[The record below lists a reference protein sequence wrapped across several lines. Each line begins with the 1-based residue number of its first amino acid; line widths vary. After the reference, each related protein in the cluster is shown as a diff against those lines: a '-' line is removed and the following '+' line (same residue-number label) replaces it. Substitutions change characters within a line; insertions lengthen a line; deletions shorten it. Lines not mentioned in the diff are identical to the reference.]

1 MEFKITTVSASQQSS
16 ACTILPVYSS
26 GTLPKATKSM
36 DSVLGGRIKQLI
48 SSGDFSGAPGE
59 TMLLT
64 DIREARSERILL
76 VGCGNKKSFDT
87 TAYKKALSSAW
98 AAISGKNHTD
108 ATCYLSLES
117 VSGADAYRR
126 ARLAAEIWHHETYRY
141 TATKSAAN
149 KKPGQKYISVAADSR
164 HSQQARKGLT
174 HGDAIGKG
182 MSFCRELGN
191 LPANICTPS
200 YLVKQ
205 ARQIEKS
212 SKRVSLQV
220 LNESDMKKLGMGA
233 LLSVTAGTEEPA
245 KLLVLK
251 YTGATSKKPPV
262 VLVGKGI
269 TFDSGG
275 ISLKPGHAM
284 DEMKYDM
291 GGAASVLG
299 AMHAIAAIAPSIN
312 LVVIVPTC
320 ENMPSGT
327 ATKPGDVVTSMAG
340 LTIEILN
347 TDAEGRLILCD
358 ALTYAARFKP
368 AAIVDVATL
377 TGACV
382 IALGKHRSGL
392 LSNSDKLA
400 NTLLKSGIKAD
411 DRAWRLPIAAEY
423 MKQLDSNFADMANI
437 GGRDAGTI
445 TAACFLSRFTE
456 NENWAHI
463 DIAGTAWQSGKAK
476 GSTGRPVPL
485 LVEFLL
491 NG

>member
-1 MEFKITTVSASQQSS
+1 MEFKITTVSALKQSS
-16 ACTILPVYSS
+16 ACMILPVYSS
-26 GTLPKATKSM
+26 GTFSKTTKSM
-36 DSVLGGRIKQLI
+36 DSVLGGRIKRLV
-48 SSGDFSGAPGE
+48 SSGDFGGTPGE

-64 DIREARSERILL
+64 DIPEARPDRILL
-76 VGCGNKKSFDT
+76 VGCGDRKSFDT

-98 AAISGKNHTD
+98 AAVSGKNHAD
-108 ATCYLSLES
+108 AACYLSLES

-141 TATKSAAN
+141 TATKSAS
-149 KKPGQKYISVAADSR
+149 KDRPGQKYISVAADSR
-164 HSQQARKGLT
+164 NSQQARKGLT

-205 ARQIEKS
+205 ARLIEKS

-245 KLLVLK
+245 RLLVLK
-251 YTGATSKKPPV
+251 YTGAASKKPPV

-275 ISLKPGHAM
+275 ISLKPGPAM

-299 AMHAIAAIAPSIN
+299 AIHAIAAIAPSIN

-320 ENMPSGT
+320 ENMPSGK
-327 ATKPGDVVTSMAG
+327 ATKPGDVVTSMSG

-368 AAIVDVATL
+368 SSIVDVATL

-400 NTLLKSGIKAD
+400 NTLLKSGINAD
-411 DRAWRLPIAAEY
+411 DRAWRLPIAPEY

-437 GGRDAGTI
+437 GGREAGTI

-456 NENWAHI
+456 DENWAHI
-463 DIAGTAWQSGKAK
+463 DIAGTAWRSGKAK